1 MNSRL
6 DELTAQSTW
15 TDAEIAEYEGLFAEQ
30 LHLDFFTSLATML
43 RGAIASRFFHFLSH
57 NP

>member
-15 TDAEIAEYEGLFAEQ
+15 TDAEIAEYEGLFAE
-30 LHLDFFTSLATML
+30 LT
-43 RGAIASRFFHFLSH
+43 SRFFHFLSH
-57 NP
+57 NASRSNCISIFSLP